1 MRTPTPWTAHTG
13 ALPARPRR
21 GGDRQPEAPH
31 VAAGRAGGSQVST
44 LAHGR
49 QGWESQSRGPGGACL
64 CADHC
69 HQRLES
75 CRRQVCPAGSSWDP
89 SGHSLSPASRL
100 ALRVLVLQ
108 AEFRLH
114 HLPWDPRPQSAGA
127 VLSEPHPAW
136 PLPLPCTDPWCG
148 FHAEPWCRPVLLLLE
163 RRVRCQPRDKSPL
176 GRLTRGCRACGRVWI
191 SFIGALNVWFWS
203 EGCMARA

>member
-1 MRTPTPWTAHTG
+1 M
-13 ALPARPRR
+13 
-21 GGDRQPEAPH
+21 
-31 VAAGRAGGSQVST
+31 
-44 LAHGR
+44 
-49 QGWESQSRGPGGACL
+49 
-64 CADHC
+64 
-69 HQRLES
+69 
-75 CRRQVCPAGSSWDP
+75 CPAGSSWDP

-114 HLPWDPRPQSAGA
+114 HLPWDPWPQSAGA

-176 GRLTRGCRACGRVWI
+176 GRLTRGCRACGHVWI
-191 SFIGALNVWFWS
+191 SFIGAVPGQSPEGHWGGGQSQSLPPGLPAADVGGPVQGRAPTPLQVQGVLAEQEVVWAALAFRWQQVS
-203 EGCMARA
+203 DPFCSRL